1 MADSSESVSPE
12 AKKLKQTD
20 NADLDAEIDQVKADI
35 QQVRVQ
41 KRERLKNLDFYLLDN
56 SIRESTV
63 GQLRSHTLQNKI
75 DIFNEVQKVRAKDMI
90 VASFAHMTRVDDDFV
105 KWLKERGEDFSR
117 FFSFSEVSEGIK
129 DDVYDTETVPF
140 PLQKN
145 KLYGIPNP
153 FFEVDLANDDVAWGT
168 KFTAEDMAQLIYKW
182 MKWTYENIDKNAR
195 VAINFRDIPSVMQE
209 DPKRLLYIVKFL
221 ANLPAEHRP
230 WSLAFED
237 PMGESLPEEL
247 EAWTASIRR
256 TMTANGWNDGKILV
270 HIHQKWDLQT
280 ASQLDCLSAGA
291 DGVWASM
298 CEEGASVGHAC
309 ASVTMMNLV
318 RLGNTKI
325 LQKFNCTKLR
335 SVAQAITKITT
346 GRNPHPKQVLYGE
359 RATDLV
365 FGGFGIGDFDLAEFF
380 GIETPNRITTL
391 ASPEMIRDRL
401 EHFFGIDLQFNVD
414 IGLKMKEKMLEDLRS
429 GRKEEYN
436 SEVGIAVLFDRAGGQ
451 CTKKMRDVIAEVDL
465 KAPHHQSLIK
475 DIREEWDFWDSKDRV
490 QKDDRLQF
498 DNFYHGFMQP
508 YFGCYRCV
516 TTKKG
521 LKALDMDEDGYVDWN
536 EFLVYVKWALR
547 QYPNVSDAD
556 ELMSIVF
563 EKGLIPAMRDERVK
577 AKAFDRVI
585 T

>member
-1 MADSSESVSPE
+1 MADRRGSVSP
-12 AKKLKQTD
+12 ATKKIKLFD
-20 NADLDAEIDQVKADI
+20 DGDLNAEVAQVEADI

-75 DIFNEVQKVRAKDMI
+75 DIFNEVQKVQVKDMI

-105 KWLKERGEDFSR
+105 KWLKERGKDFSR

-129 DDVYDTETVPF
+129 DGVYDMETVPF

-182 MKWTYENIDKNAR
+182 IKWTYENIDKNAR
-195 VAINFRDIPSVMQE
+195 VAINFRDIPSVMHE

-221 ANLPAEHRP
+221 ANLPVEHRP

-256 TMTANGWNDGKILV
+256 TMTANGWIDGKILV

-291 DGVWASM
+291 DGIWASM

-325 LQKFNCTKLR
+325 LQKFNCIKLR
-335 SVAQAITKITT
+335 SVARAVTKITT
-346 GRNPHPKQVLYGE
+346 GKDPHPKQVLYGE

-365 FGGFGIGDFDLAEFF
+365 FGGFGVGDFDMAEFF

-401 EHFFGIDLQFNVD
+401 EHFFGIDPQFNVD

-429 GRKEEYN
+429 GLKEEYN
-436 SEVGIAVLFDRAGGQ
+436 SVVGIAILFDRAGGS
-451 CTKKMRDVIAEVDL
+451 CTKKMSDVIAEVDV
-465 KAPHHQSLIK
+465 KSSYHEALIK
-475 DIREEWDFWDSKDRV
+475 QIREEWDFWDSKDRA

-521 LKALDMDEDGYVDWN
+521 LKALDMDEDGYVDWK

-563 EKGLIPAMRDERVK
+563 EKGLVPAMRDERVK
-577 AKAFDRVI
+577 AKAFDRI
-585 T
+585 M

>member
-1 MADSSESVSPE
+1 
-12 AKKLKQTD
+12 
-20 NADLDAEIDQVKADI
+20 
-35 QQVRVQ
+35 
-41 KRERLKNLDFYLLDN
+41 
-56 SIRESTV
+56 
-63 GQLRSHTLQNKI
+63 
-75 DIFNEVQKVRAKDMI
+75 
-90 VASFAHMTRVDDDFV
+90 
-105 KWLKERGEDFSR
+105 
-117 FFSFSEVSEGIK
+117 
-129 DDVYDTETVPF
+129 
-140 PLQKN
+140 
-145 KLYGIPNP
+145 
-153 FFEVDLANDDVAWGT
+153 
-168 KFTAEDMAQLIYKW
+168 
-182 MKWTYENIDKNAR
+182 
-195 VAINFRDIPSVMQE
+195 
-209 DPKRLLYIVKFL
+209 
-221 ANLPAEHRP
+221 
-230 WSLAFED
+230 
-237 PMGESLPEEL
+237 
-247 EAWTASIRR
+247 
-256 TMTANGWNDGKILV
+256 MTANDWNDGKILV

-346 GRNPHPKQVLYGE
+346 GRDPHPKQVLYGE

-365 FGGFGIGDFDLAEFF
+365 FGGFGVGDFDIAEFF
-380 GIETPNRITTL
+380 GIETPNHITTL

-401 EHFFGIDLQFNVD
+401 EHFFGIDPQFNVD

-436 SEVGIAVLFDRAGGQ
+436 SAVGIAILFDRAGGK
-451 CTKKMRDVIAEVDL
+451 CTEKMSDVISKIDM
-465 KAPHHQSLIK
+465 KSPHHQTLIK
-475 DIREEWDFWDSKDRV
+475 EIREEWDFWDSKDRV

-516 TTKKG
+516 TTKKS

-536 EFLVYVKWALR
+536 EFLVFVKWALR
-547 QYPNVSDAD
+547 QYPDVPDAD

-563 EKGLIPAMRDERVK
+563 EKALIPAMRDERVK
-577 AKAFDRVI
+577 AEAFDRII